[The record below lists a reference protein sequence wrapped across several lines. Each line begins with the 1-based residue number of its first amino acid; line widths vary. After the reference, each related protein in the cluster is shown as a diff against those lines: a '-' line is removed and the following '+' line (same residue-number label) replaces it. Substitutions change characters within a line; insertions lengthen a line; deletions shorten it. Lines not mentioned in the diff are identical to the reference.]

1 MDKRTHMLLYV
12 YRSKMIFK
20 NFTVEGKAED
30 GNQNFSKENNK
41 KRNLNISYMKKVKK
55 KRISNM

>member
-1 MDKRTHMLLYV
+1 MLLYV